1 MKYLFIVLL
10 LTSCASKKPIVIV
23 EEVSIN
29 EVEYA
34 REVREWQKKKI
45 QN

>member
-1 MKYLFIVLL
+1 M
-10 LTSCASKKPIVIV
+10 ASKKPIVIV

-34 REVREWQKKKI
+34 REVREWQKI
-45 QN
+45 QD